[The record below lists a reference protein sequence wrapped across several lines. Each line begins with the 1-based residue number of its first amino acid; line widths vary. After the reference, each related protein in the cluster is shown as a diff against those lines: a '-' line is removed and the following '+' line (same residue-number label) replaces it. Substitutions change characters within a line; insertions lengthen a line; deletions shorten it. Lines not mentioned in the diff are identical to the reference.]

1 MNKGAAE
8 MDEGSGERQR
18 GDRDGWSEQRPGLYG
33 GEGGEARLELQ
44 MHRRDPGEGGFLE
57 K

>member
-33 GEGGEARLELQ
+33 GGRRVESQ
-44 MHRRDPGEGGFLE
+44 MHRGDPGEGGFLE